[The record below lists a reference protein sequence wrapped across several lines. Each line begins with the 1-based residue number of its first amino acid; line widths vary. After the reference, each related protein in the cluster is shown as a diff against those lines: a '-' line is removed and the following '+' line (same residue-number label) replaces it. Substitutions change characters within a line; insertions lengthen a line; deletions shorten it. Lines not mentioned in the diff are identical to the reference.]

1 MNIFVSTLEA
11 TGGHK
16 EGEATETVEPVPT
29 LAEIREEARKQLKDL
44 TEKFSLEDDFDDLLD
59 LDGDFSEDEFESE
72 D

>member
-1 MNIFVSTLEA
+1 MNIFVSTIEA

-59 LDGDFSEDEFESE
+59 LDGDFSEDEFDSE

>member
-59 LDGDFSEDEFESE
+59 LDGDFSEDEYDSE

>member
-1 MNIFVSTLEA
+1 
-11 TGGHK
+11 
-16 EGEATETVEPVPT
+16 

-59 LDGDFSEDEFESE
+59 LDGDFSEDEFDSE

>member
-1 MNIFVSTLEA
+1 MNIFVTTLEA

-59 LDGDFSEDEFESE
+59 LDGDFSEDEFDSE

>member
-59 LDGDFSEDEFESE
+59 LDGDFSEDEFDSE

>member
-1 MNIFVSTLEA
+1 MNIFVSTIEA

-16 EGEATETVEPVPT
+16 EGKATETVEPVPT

-59 LDGDFSEDEFESE
+59 LDGDFSEDEFDSE

>member
-1 MNIFVSTLEA
+1 MNIFVTTLEA

-16 EGEATETVEPVPT
+16 EGEATEIVEPVPT

-59 LDGDFSEDEFESE
+59 LDGDFSEDEFDSE

>member
-1 MNIFVSTLEA
+1 MNIFVTTLEA

-16 EGEATETVEPVPT
+16 EGEGTEIFEPVPT

-59 LDGDFSEDEFESE
+59 LDGDFSEDEFDSE